1 MDTKS
6 KIIYVYEYI
15 IMIKKEYNLDKH
27 EIRYFTGI
35 NRPIYVSKMIKT
47 MLI

>member
-27 EIRYFTGI
+27 EIRHLKDI
-35 NRPIYVSKMIKT
+35 NRPIYVSKVIKT